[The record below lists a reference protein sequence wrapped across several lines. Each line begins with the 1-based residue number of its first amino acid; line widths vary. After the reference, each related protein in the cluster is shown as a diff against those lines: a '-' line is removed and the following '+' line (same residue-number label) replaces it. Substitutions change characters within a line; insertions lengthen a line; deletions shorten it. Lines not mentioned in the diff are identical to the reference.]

1 MLKMS
6 RLTDYGTGVLA
17 WLAGAGDSPHSAS
30 EVAERT
36 GLPTATVSK
45 VLKLLTRAGL
55 VVSQRGA
62 QGGYLLAR
70 PAAEITAAQVI
81 DALEGPV
88 ALTECSH
95 AGGSCDLEAQ
105 CLVGNAWQRINVA
118 IRRDPVDLG
127 EEGRTRSSCST
138 GGSRPMR
145 TGRRCRS
152 RLGARALPAGSIFRR
167 CPITR
172 RRRARKDGPKSL
184 DEVDPKLLETYEKL
198 GIPLH
203 ERSAMLAGVAVD
215 AVFDSVSVAT
225 TFKDKLAEAGV
236 IFCSFSEAVRTSG
249 AGEAIWAA
257 WSPPTT
263 SMRR

>member
-17 WLAGAGDSPHSAS
+17 WLAGGGDSPHSAS

-118 IRRDPVDLG
+118 IRR
-127 EEGRTRSSCST
+127 
-138 GGSRPMR
+138 
-145 TGRRCRS
+145 
-152 RLGARALPAGSIFRR
+152 A
-167 CPITR
+167 
-172 RRRARKDGPKSL
+172 L
-184 DEVDPKLLETYEKL
+184 DE
-198 GIPLH
+198 I
-203 ERSAMLAGVAVD
+203 S
-215 AVFDSVSVAT
+215 
-225 TFKDKLAEAGV
+225 LAELASMQAGYRPRINLKALV
-236 IFCSFSEAVRTSG
+236 ASPG
-249 AGEAIWAA
+249 KAA
-257 WSPPTT
+257 
-263 SMRR
+263 RLERG